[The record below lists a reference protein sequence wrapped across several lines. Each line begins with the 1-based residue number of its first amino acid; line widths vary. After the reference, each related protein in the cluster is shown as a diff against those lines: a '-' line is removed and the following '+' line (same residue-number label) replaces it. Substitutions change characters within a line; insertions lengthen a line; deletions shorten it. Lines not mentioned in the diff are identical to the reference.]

1 MTFCYLPDDIIFEIA
16 SYLSTYG
23 TRKLISV
30 NEEMSNS
37 KIADITKYN
46 TGEDHTG
53 KDWRPGRNI
62 WIQGIKS
69 NKDKMLCEI
78 GE

>member
-30 NEEMSNS
+30 NKEMSNS

-46 TGEDHTG
+46 TGE
-53 KDWRPGRNI
+53 RPHRERLET
-62 WIQGIKS
+62 WT
-69 NKDKMLCEI
+69 
-78 GE
+78 